1 MQEGIGWFDIYVVS
15 VFFLLDHL
23 DILVELLLPCQE
35 LLQGGAVPLPATHA
49 VDAVERWRRK
59 AAERAQEAV

>member
-1 MQEGIGWFDIYVVS
+1 VS
-15 VFFLLDHL
+15 LILFDHL
-23 DILVELLLPCQE
+23 DFLVELLLPCQE
-35 LLQGGAVPLPATHA
+35 LLQGGAVPLPAAHA